1 MPSLVDL
8 LPVRLLLE
16 AALGGLEVAVFLG
29 DELAGQLLVSGDV
42 LTDQSST
49 VLSSPG
55 SGT

>member
-55 SGT
+55 SGI